1 MSFVYIIQ
9 DFGDKNLLPAKKYGD
24 IRILLPANRQIMFSS
39 TPTVRRLRDGLK
51 KFSDEDYLLL
61 IGDPAAIG
69 IATSIAS
76 ENNRG
81 RFKLLKWDRQEGMY
95 YPVDIDLHKKGE
107 IDGSEETNL

>member
-9 DFGDKNLLPAKKYGD
+9 DFGDKNLLPAKKYGG

-81 RFKLLKWDRQEGMY
+81 RFKLLKWDRQEADY
-95 YPVDIDLHKKGE
+95 YEIIVDLRNYGE
-107 IDGSEETNL
+107 SENYE